1 MDMLEFLT
9 LVCRVA
15 GLGEVLLVAFL
26 TEYLILLKDEGCVLK
41 SFLAV
46 LAHKVLGVP
55 HLTQGTSKRTP
66 GEDHR
71 KEIVKDQGKEP
82 RQSK

>member
-1 MDMLEFLT
+1 MREDEGLEGGNKWLPYGLLTGFTLT
-9 LVCRVA
+9 LMIHHFA
-15 GLGEVLLVAFL
+15 STPG
-26 TEYLILLKDEGCVLK
+26 
-41 SFLAV
+41 
-46 LAHKVLGVP
+46 
-55 HLTQGTSKRTP
+55 TP